1 MKHPQSSALQCCMLL
16 TASRE
21 LLLVQQGWNSTTHG
35 ALSTQPTLCCEAE
48 GHSSKSPQLPLAPH
62 VAGSPVAVAS
72 CRCAGPNLPSAHC
85 SHTEGQRD
93 TQRRRQAEDCTQP
106 TPCHSRTLRGDSY
119 SPWALAQGTG
129 TKRRPCINC
138 RTPNGTRLGAA
149 KSINHQCSPVREV
162 RVPPMESSPHFHGT
176 ESPSL
181 LQQSHTAQTQLYRA
195 TGAAGPLTARQL
207 FRLQLRG
214 QRGAGRPRLPAGCG
228 HRAPRSPTRP
238 HAAPVLPHT
247 LRSRSAQP
255 AARSAV
261 CSPCSTTHTS
271 DPHRFPGRNTAV
283 PLFGHSDAE
292 SKSCRNGQQRCL

>member
-21 LLLVQQGWNSTTHG
+21 LLLVQQGRHSTTHG

-93 TQRRRQAEDCTQP
+93 TQRRRQAEDHTQP

-129 TKRRPCINC
+129 TIRRPCINC
-138 RTPNGTRLGAA
+138 RTPNGT
-149 KSINHQCSPVREV
+149 SINHQCSPVREV

-181 LQQSHTAQTQLYRA
+181 LQQSHTAQTHLYRA
-195 TGAAGPLTARQL
+195 TGTAGPLTARQL

-238 HAAPVLPHT
+238 HAAPRSPSAAPHAQEPQSTAGCPQCCVQSLQHHAHVRPAPLPREKH
-247 LRSRSAQP
+247 SSA
-255 AARSAV
+255 SV
-261 CSPCSTTHTS
+261 WT
-271 DPHRFPGRNTAV
+271 
-283 PLFGHSDAE
+283 
-292 SKSCRNGQQRCL
+292 QRRGEQIM

>member
-129 TKRRPCINC
+129 TIRRPCINC

-238 HAAPVLPHT
+238 HAAPHGPSAAPHAQEPQSTAGCPQCCVQSLQHHAHVRPAPLPREKH
-247 LRSRSAQP
+247 SSA
-255 AARSAV
+255 SV
-261 CSPCSTTHTS
+261 WT
-271 DPHRFPGRNTAV
+271 
-283 PLFGHSDAE
+283 
-292 SKSCRNGQQRCL
+292 QRRGEQIM

>member
-21 LLLVQQGWNSTTHG
+21 LLLVQQGWHSTTHG

-93 TQRRRQAEDCTQP
+93 TQRRRQAEDRTQP

-129 TKRRPCINC
+129 TIRRPCINC

-162 RVPPMESSPHFHGT
+162 RVPQMESSPHFHGT

-181 LQQSHTAQTQLYRA
+181 LQQSHTAQTHLYRA

-214 QRGAGRPRLPAGCG
+214 QRGARRPRLPAGCG
-228 HRAPRSPTRP
+228 HRAPRSPTQP
-238 HAAPVLPHT
+238 HAAPHGPSAAPHAQEPQRTAGCPQCCVQSLQHHAHVRPAPLPREKH
-247 LRSRSAQP
+247 SSA
-255 AARSAV
+255 SV
-261 CSPCSTTHTS
+261 WT
-271 DPHRFPGRNTAV
+271 
-283 PLFGHSDAE
+283 
-292 SKSCRNGQQRCL
+292 QRRGEQIM